1 MRVRTVLKG
10 LGIAVVAAV
19 VAVAAI
25 LMSVDVNQYRGVIE
39 EQAEAATGRDLSIG
53 GPIEL
58 SISLSP
64 AVVLQD
70 VAFANAPWGSR
81 PEMVTARRLEAQ
93 VELLPL
99 LSGEIKVRRLVL
111 VGPDVLLEVNEDGVG
126 NWALD
131 LPASDGAAETAADE
145 AATAGRQALPDLQLV
160 RVEDA
165 VVVYND
171 RSTGEKR
178 SLSLAALEAAAQG
191 WNAPLAVQGSGRLDD
206 LSFSLAGTLGPLSD
220 LMNTATVYPV
230 VMKVEAAGAT
240 VNVDGSIEAPEEA
253 RGIDLGVA
261 VSVPEPAATAR
272 AFNAAAPADLPALR
286 IDGRLSDT
294 QEGGWSVRNLAASL
308 GDTSLAGALTVT
320 LDGPR
325 PKVTGTLSSPL
336 IDLAALLPSEGGE
349 GDAAGAGQSADMPSR
364 LFADT
369 PLPLAGLKAADANVE
384 LAVSRLV
391 LPDGMA
397 LADVT
402 GKVSLSNGRLMVA
415 PASARAGGGTVR
427 AEVTLDASSE
437 AAPAVALTLRTEDVM
452 LGRVLAEVGQ
462 GDLIQEGPADVRLD
476 LTGRG
481 GSVAAIMGSLD
492 GAAVVSVGQGTINND
507 AVRSWTQD
515 IALRLIDS
523 LNPFASKDKYTVLQC
538 GVVNLSLQNG
548 VATSDRGI
556 AVQTPKF
563 HVTGSGTVN
572 LGTETLDMAVKTGVR
587 EGAGLATA
595 NLANLVRLRG
605 PLTDPTL
612 AVDPLGA
619 ARTAVSAGAAIASG
633 GLSLLAEQVIERTAE
648 PEDVC
653 AVALGR
659 KPAPAPAQEQ
669 QAAPAQP
676 SVPDNPLD
684 AVKGMGENLGEGL
697 KGLFGR

>member
-1 MRVRTVLKG
+1 M
-10 LGIAVVAAV
+10 VAAV

-99 LSGEIKVRRLVL
+99 LSGEIKVKRLVL

-131 LPASDGAAETAADE
+131 LPASDGAAETAAAETAAETAADE

-165 VVVYND
+165 VVVYSD
-171 RSTGEKR
+171 QSTGEKR

-191 WNAPLAVQGSGRLDD
+191 WNAPLAVQGSGQLDD

-220 LMNTATVYPV
+220 LVNQATVYPV

-240 VNVDGSIEAPEEA
+240 VNVDGRIEAPEEA
-253 RGIDLGVA
+253 RGIDLGIA
-261 VSVPEPAATAR
+261 VSVPEPTATAQ
-272 AFNAAAPADLPALR
+272 AFNATAPADLPALR
-286 IDGRLSDT
+286 LDGRLSDT
-294 QEGGWSVRNLAASL
+294 QGGWAVRNLAASL

-336 IDLAALLPSEGGE
+336 IDLAALLPSKGGE
-349 GDAAGAGQSADMPSR
+349 GDAAGAGQSADTPSR
-364 LFADT
+364 LFPDT

-437 AAPAVALTLRTEDVM
+437 AAPAVALTLRTEDVK
-452 LGRVLAEVGQ
+452 LGQVLAEVGQ
-462 GDLIQEGPADVRLD
+462 GDLIQKGPTDVRLD

-481 GSVAAIMGSLD
+481 ASVAAIMGSLD
-492 GAAVVSVGQGTINND
+492 GGAVVSVGQGTINND

-605 PLTDPTL
+605 PLTDPSL

-653 AVALGR
+653 AVALGQ
-659 KPAPAPAQEQ
+659 APARASQPPQDQ
-669 QAAPAQP
+669 QAAPSQAP
-676 SVPDNPLD
+676 APDNPLD